1 MERIIQIRST
11 GNLMSRIEMN
21 LWDAYEVILD
31 SNTVCID
38 TSGGLRV
45 ELTLP
50 KEFILSVTRR
60 TITQRKQE
68 DKIDSTD

>member
-1 MERIIQIRST
+1 
-11 GNLMSRIEMN
+11 MN

-31 SNTVCID
+31 SNTICID

-50 KEFILSVTRR
+50 KELILSATRR
-60 TITQRKQE
+60 TIIQRKQE